1 MVTNVVNDSLKSF
14 VIIKY
19 NVNVMKAI
27 NMTIGTKMPDTLS
40 AILEIGA
47 LVLLA
52 SITNLTISDIV
63 ESLPIFS
70 ALYSIYPS

>member
-47 LVLLA
+47 
-52 SITNLTISDIV
+52 
-63 ESLPIFS
+63 
-70 ALYSIYPS
+70 